1 VADGNVPAKPRRYA
15 TGPAWSDAEL
25 AALFDLYPK
34 AKRAVV
40 EAAIPA
46 RAWGNII
53 AQANVRGVR
62 RDVHFWSAAQEERLR
77 EMWPDCGRRS
87 ITRAVG
93 HGWGGVLQCAR
104 RLGLRGR
111 TVRAQPQTNTSGAV
125 KHHVE
130 GAQRWAGYVSTERAS
145 QATGY
150 SRGQLATILAAYAE
164 HFATLPSVERAV
176 LPSPLPVIRG
186 RASKCTHRVIELEAV
201 INAAT
206 WWDSLE
212 TQATAARRLGVC
224 HSTLSYVMGR
234 TGLRLPKRA
243 RRPPQWW
250 DDIVA
255 MHGPKRKVTR

>member
-1 VADGNVPAKPRRYA
+1 MADGNVPAKPRRYA

-125 KHHVE
+125 EVG
-130 GAQRWAGYVSTERAS
+130 GAEVVAG
-145 QATGY
+145 G
-150 SRGQLATILAAYAE
+150 
-164 HFATLPSVERAV
+164 
-176 LPSPLPVIRG
+176 
-186 RASKCTHRVIELEAV
+186 HRVTLRFGPCI
-201 INAAT
+201 AT
-206 WWDSLE
+206 MSSHHC
-212 TQATAARRLGVC
+212 G
-224 HSTLSYVMGR
+224 GR
-234 TGLRLPKRA
+234 RA
-243 RRPPQWW
+243 RFGRRSPVRP
-250 DDIVA
+250 
-255 MHGPKRKVTR
+255 MT